1 MNVLTISASSD
12 YLRCTVANPEAANT
26 INTIYYLFVGLYSVH
41 WHFRHLQI
49 PVDNKLS
56 VNLQLIFK
64 TRNTFFNISQ
74 LHLIQLKKDMNL
86 VISAF
91 HASPL
96 LARHGWCDVRRC
108 GYEIPYIEISFKIP
122 SCYVSLLKRRGPKC
136 ATLYGFRSLYLK
148 HMGRRYGTMQK
159 AMK

>member
-64 TRNTFFNISQ
+64 IRNTFFNISQ
-74 LHLIQLKKDMNL
+74 LHLI
-86 VISAF
+86 
-91 HASPL
+91 
-96 LARHGWCDVRRC
+96 
-108 GYEIPYIEISFKIP
+108 
-122 SCYVSLLKRRGPKC
+122 
-136 ATLYGFRSLYLK
+136 
-148 HMGRRYGTMQK
+148 
-159 AMK
+159 